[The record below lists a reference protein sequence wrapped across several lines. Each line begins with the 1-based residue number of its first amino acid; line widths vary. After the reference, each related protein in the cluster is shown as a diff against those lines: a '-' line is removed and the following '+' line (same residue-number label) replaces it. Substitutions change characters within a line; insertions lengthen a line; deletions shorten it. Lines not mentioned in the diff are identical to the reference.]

1 MELPHMGQHCSDSF
15 CKQLDYL
22 PMKCDAC
29 SQLFCKDHLQYDDHK
44 CNSLYKKNI
53 QVPVCPLCNAP
64 IPVPRGTV
72 PDLAVSAHIEENCL
86 KKKKE
91 KVFTNRCN
99 KPKCKKKEL
108 VPCICDSCKLNF
120 CLTHRHT
127 ADHDCKGPQKSSQ
140 PSNKAA
146 AAAAARAS
154 SSNSNSSGQC
164 QKITNFFSGPFRTDH
179 PRQQQPSPAASAA
192 LNRQSGRGTTPGR
205 PLAAPANPNAGMSE
219 DEALAA
225 ALAASMADSSLQ
237 SSNPVAGR
245 NLTQEEEEDRMLAQ
259 ALQESERLARQQGQS
274 QTAGGDRDKS
284 CSLQ

>member
-44 CNSLYKKNI
+44 CTSLYKKNI
-53 QVPVCPLCNAP
+53 QVPVCPLCNTP
-64 IPVPRGTV
+64 IPVARGAV
-72 PDLAVSAHIEENCL
+72 PDLAVSAHIEENCQM
-86 KKKKE
+86 KKKD
-91 KVFTNRCN
+91 KVFTNKCN

-108 VPCICDSCKLNF
+108 VACICDKCHLNF

-127 ADHDCKGPQKSSQ
+127 ADHECKGPQKSNQ
-140 PSNKAA
+140 PTNKAA
-146 AAAAARAS
+146 AAAAARAGGS
-154 SSNSNSSGQC
+154 SSNNSSSGQS
-164 QKITNFFSGPFRTDH
+164 KISNFFTGPFKTEQTRPT
-179 PRQQQPSPAASAA
+179 QPSASAA
-192 LNRQSGRGTTPGR
+192 AAINRQTGRGTTPGR
-205 PLAAPANPNAGMSE
+205 PCLAPSNPNAGMSE

-237 SSNPVAGR
+237 SNDVPGQ
-245 NLTQEEEEDRMLAQ
+245 NLTSEEEDRMLAQ
-259 ALQESERLARQQGQS
+259 ALQESERLARQQGQG
-274 QTAGGDRDKS
+274 QAAGGERDKN